1 MEQNKY
7 DLDYARP
14 EDLDG
19 FVPAYKNDEIF
30 FNDIKH
36 YIKTSPALTLK
47 YAGKPIALGGFVPAW
62 EGVLT
67 SWNIVSKDAKNHK
80 KAVFSAIKEGFGA
93 MIESFRENGFKI
105 HRLQAAVVLSR
116 PEAVKL
122 NYILGYKPEAVL
134 RKYDRLGNDC
144 LIMSKIFNSQGGTKI

>member
-7 DLDYARP
+7 DLDP
-14 EDLDG
+14 SCSKDLEG
-19 FVPAYKNDEIF
+19 FIPAYKNDEIF
-30 FNDIKH
+30 FNDIKY

-47 YAGKPIALGGFVPAW
+47 YLGKPIALGGFVPAW

-67 SWNIVSKDAKNHK
+67 SWNIVSKDSRNHK
-80 KAVFSAIKEGFGA
+80 KVVFSAIKEGFDA
-93 MIESFRENGFKI
+93 MIENFHENKI
-105 HRLQAAVVLSR
+105 PIRRIQAAVVLSR

-122 NYILGYKPEAVL
+122 NYILGYQPEAVL

-144 LIMSKIFNSQGGTKI
+144 LIMSKIYNSLGGAKL